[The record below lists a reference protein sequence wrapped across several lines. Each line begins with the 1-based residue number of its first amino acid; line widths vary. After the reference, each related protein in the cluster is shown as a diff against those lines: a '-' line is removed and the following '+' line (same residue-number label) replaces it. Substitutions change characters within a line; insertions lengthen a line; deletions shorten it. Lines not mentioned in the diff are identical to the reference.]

1 MTDADPGQTHDD
13 PDQQLS
19 YEQARE
25 ELIRVVQQ
33 LESGGTPLAESLA
46 LWERGERLAAR
57 CQEFLDGAQATID
70 AARPTGSGQAA
81 EPN

>member
-1 MTDADPGQTHDD
+1 MSDQQ
-13 PDQQLS
+13 PDEQLS

-46 LWERGERLAAR
+46 LWERGERLAAL
-57 CQEFLDGAQATID
+57 CQSWLDGAQAKID
-70 AARPTGSGQAA
+70 AARRSAGDDPA
-81 EPN
+81 E

>member
-1 MTDADPGQTHDD
+1 MTEPAPEE
-13 PDQQLS
+13 QLS

-46 LWERGERLAAR
+46 LWERGERLAAL
-57 CQEFLDGAQATID
+57 CQDWLDGAQAKID
-70 AARPTGSGQAA
+70 AARQPAS
-81 EPN
+81 EDRND

>member
-1 MTDADPGQTHDD
+1 MSESV
-13 PDQQLS
+13 PDEQLS

-46 LWERGERLAAR
+46 LWERGERLAAL
-57 CQEFLDGAQATID
+57 CQDWLDGAQAKID
-70 AARPTGSGQAA
+70 AARQPGDD
-81 EPN
+81 